1 LLSEFDNL
9 TPSEKCL
16 AIIAAGTSA
25 LYNGN
30 LAAAEGSFQVSLLLA
45 KQAPST
51 EQRDIAALALCHLS
65 VVRKRQSRADEAQQL
80 RNQANARL
88 EDNAVFMPV
97 ALFHELMASALMEL
111 TEYRRAIPFWEQ
123 SLLLNQAPASQTG
136 IADTL
141 RRVGECY
148 SRVGL
153 KDHAAIPLRSAV
165 KLFRNNAGDPRLTAA
180 LLTLGNALRKSQPV
194 EAEAC
199 YREAADLHV
208 ARGQFLSATP
218 AWVNIAVLCSE
229 QGRHAESLEHHNK
242 VLQIRERSPGVRPA
256 QIASVWNNLANCY
269 RRMAKFPEAHE
280 AVARAIELLKEERGS
295 GLASAYGTTGLI
307 YKDEGRDTEAIEWL
321 QRAYAEHQKVPS
333 PKLDSMAEDLENE
346 IAVLARLGRTELAA
360 LAEQRLAAVRE
371 SMNAIPMLRHD
382 LSSLDT
388 SPTQCALLLEL
399 NFERWQGIAERKRVC
414 ADLANRLANEMEEKD
429 IGFLGGSVTIPE
441 STTLIFYGSD
451 AELIFRSFEPNLR
464 SEPLCSGARITIRQ
478 RDRHREVILPMR
490 SN

>member
-1 LLSEFDNL
+1 
-9 TPSEKCL
+9 
-16 AIIAAGTSA
+16 
-25 LYNGN
+25 
-30 LAAAEGSFQVSLLLA
+30 
-45 KQAPST
+45 
-51 EQRDIAALALCHLS
+51 
-65 VVRKRQSRADEAQQL
+65 
-80 RNQANARL
+80 
-88 EDNAVFMPV
+88 M
-97 ALFHELMASALMEL
+97 
-111 TEYRRAIPFWEQ
+111 
-123 SLLLNQAPASQTG
+123 
-136 IADTL
+136 
-141 RRVGECY
+141 
-148 SRVGL
+148 GL